1 MSTIKRIKKAL
12 TASAAVVLLGF
23 IACDPEDKFL
33 QDESAYVAEDVISDF
48 VFEDVDD
55 LAGLALLADAA
66 TGGGRTESGPR
77 NINVPDPRCGCPN
90 VTVTI
95 TLDPASTSEHPVGT
109 IVIDFGSGCSDPIGN
124 VRKGKIVINFSG
136 RRFQPGSTVIT
147 TFDGYSVN
155 DIALSGTRTLT
166 NISTSTEDAP
176 VFQIELDNG
185 QATWPDGT
193 VATRE
198 HCFVRTWQRG
208 TVPANDQLVV
218 NQCADEDFAAT
229 GVNRRGRS
237 YAMKIVE
244 ALVYRRGCPIAVS
257 GIKEFTDL
265 TTGKVITVDYG
276 DGTCDRTITITVD
289 GQSRSFEV
297 TRRG

>member
-1 MSTIKRIKKAL
+1 MKTFNMLTKNLGVAL
-12 TASAAVVLLGF
+12 IVTLSGF
-23 IACDPEDKFL
+23 MACDPEDKFL
-33 QDESAYVAEDVISDF
+33 QEESAQVAEDVISDF

-55 LAGLALLADAA
+55 LAGLALMADAA
-66 TGGGRTESGPR
+66 TSGGRTDSGPR
-77 NINVPDPRCGCPN
+77 NINIPDPRCGCPN

-109 IVIDFGSGCSDPIGN
+109 IVIDFGSGCTDPAGN
-124 VRKGKIVINFSG
+124 GRKGKIVINFSG
-136 RRFQPGSTVIT
+136 RRFQPGSTVVT

-208 TVPANDQLVV
+208 TVPANDQLLVT
-218 NQCADEDFAAT
+218 QCPGEDLAAT

-244 ALVYRRGCPIAVS
+244 TLVYRRGCPIAVS
-257 GIKEFTDL
+257 GVKEFTDL

-276 DGTCDRTITITVD
+276 DGTCDRIITITID

-297 TRRG
+297 NRRG